1 MPRGVSIESRS
12 ECGSTPICVA
22 RGVLKPPAE
31 IGTSPAAYS
40 QPIARMLEGAA
51 MKTAWKLIPVLTL
64 VTIACASAVHRDA
77 APREAVV
84 DEDDSAECSLSI
96 APRSSVEAVRSAL
109 QAVAD
114 GSLDPCSGALA

>member
-1 MPRGVSIESRS
+1 
-12 ECGSTPICVA
+12 
-22 RGVLKPPAE
+22 
-31 IGTSPAAYS
+31 
-40 QPIARMLEGAA
+40 
-51 MKTAWKLIPVLTL
+51 MKTVWKLIPVLTL

-96 APRSSVEAVRSAL
+96 APHSSAEAVRSAL

-114 GSLDPCSGALA
+114 GSLDPCAGAMAQREQYKASFLRIDQGERNDILVFRMQHRGDPLVVRP